1 MRVVIAGGHGQIA
14 LHLER
19 LLAEHGDQPVGLVR
33 NADHADDLAD
43 AGAETAV
50 VDLESD
56 TVETLADILA
66 GADAAVFAAGAGP
79 NSGVERKKTVDLGGA
94 ILLANACEVAGV
106 RRLVVISSIGT
117 ERADTMDDSDSN
129 GEPNVMKVYL
139 QAKAAADEFVRGTE
153 LDWTVIRPGS
163 LTDDPPTGKVTAA
176 EHVDRAQIPRADVA
190 AVVHAALRDDST
202 IGKQFEVVGGD
213 TPVADALAAL

>member
-1 MRVVIAGGHGQIA
+1 MRIVIAGGHGQIA

-33 NADHADDLAD
+33 NADHADDLAA

-79 NSGVERKKTVDLGGA
+79 DSGVERKKTVDLGGA
-94 ILLANACEVAGV
+94 ILLANAV
-106 RRLVVISSIGT
+106 RASPAYAAWSSS
-117 ERADTMDDSDSN
+117 RRSAPN
-129 GEPNVMKVYL
+129 GPT
-139 QAKAAADEFVRGTE
+139 R
-153 LDWTVIRPGS
+153 WT
-163 LTDDPPTGKVTAA
+163 TPTATVS
-176 EHVDRAQIPRADVA
+176 RM
-190 AVVHAALRDDST
+190 S
-202 IGKQFEVVGGD
+202 
-213 TPVADALAAL
+213 

>member
-1 MRVVIAGGHGQIA
+1 MRIVIAGGHGQIA

-33 NADHADDLAD
+33 NADHADDLAA

-79 NSGVERKKTVDLGGA
+79 DSGVERKKTVDFGGA
-94 ILLANACEVAGV
+94 ILLANACERAGV
-106 RRLVVISSIGT
+106 RRLIVISSIGT
-117 ERADTMDDSDSN
+117 ERADTMNDSDSN

-139 QAKAAADEFVRGTE
+139 QAKAAADEFVRGSG

-202 IGKQFEVVGGD
+202 IGKQFEVVGGN
-213 TPVADALAAL
+213 TSVAEALAGL

>member
-14 LHLER
+14 LQLAR
-19 LLAEHGDQPVGLVR
+19 LLFERGHQPVGLIR
-33 NADHADDLAD
+33 NPDHANDLA
-43 AGAETAV
+43 ASGAEAAV

-56 TVETLADILA
+56 TVEALAETLT

-94 ILLANACEVAGV
+94 ILLANACDLAGV
-106 RRLVVISSIGT
+106 RRLIVISSIGT
-117 ERADTMDDSDSN
+117 ERADAMGDTDEH

-139 QAKAAADEFVRGTE
+139 RAKAAADEFVRASG
-153 LDWTVIRPGS
+153 LAWTIVRPGGLS
-163 LTDDPPTGKVTAA
+163 DGPPTGKVTAA
-176 EHVDRAQIPRADVA
+176 EHVERAQIPRPDVA
-190 AVVHAALRDDST
+190 AVVVAALEDEST

-213 TPVADALAAL
+213 TPIAEALAAL